1 MTKRIVTILLAL
13 GLLLSACSKSSQDA
27 TEQSCST
34 ILQVMLAESGQE
46 DVELYTTD
54 PDVTDYADA
63 YYGLTGIDLSDGAIA
78 RAGGASAFEL
88 AVFMLSDDD
97 IPTAVEQL
105 QNYLLQRQGDFTGY
119 APDQAAMVEN
129 ALVMSRT
136 GHVALIIADDPDA
149 VRAAFDSCFGDG
161 ANAVGVPE
169 VLQSDR
175 LDNGRI
181 PYIDPGLDDMTIYD
195 TSAILSAWRSGDA
208 ASLSEKDS
216 ITLSAAAGILSEVMT
231 GDMTDLEKERAI
243 YRWICA
249 NVEYDWTHQDSQA
262 ETPRESFEPYGAL
275 VNRTAVCL
283 GFASG
288 FQLLM
293 DMADIECITVV
304 GAAFQSR
311 ENHAWNEVKLN
322 GNWYCVDATWD
333 AGVDNPGS
341 WGFFNV
347 TSDLMA
353 DTDHQWDYQSI
364 PEAVTDD
371 GGVA

>member
-1 MTKRIVTILLAL
+1 MTKRIVPILLAL
-13 GLLLSACSKSSQDA
+13 SLLLSACSKAPQDV

-34 ILQVMLAESGQE
+34 ILQVMLEEAGP
-46 DVELYTTD
+46 DAAELYLTD

-63 YYGLTGIDLSDGAIA
+63 YYSLTGIDLPDGAIA

-97 IPTAVEQL
+97 IPAAVERL
-105 QNYLLQRQGDFTGY
+105 QDYLLQRQGDFTGY

-129 ALVMSRT
+129 ALVLSRT
-136 GHVALIIADDPDA
+136 GHVALIIADDPEA
-149 VRAAFDSCFGDG
+149 VRAAFDSCFGGG
-161 ANAVGVPE
+161 ANAVGVPAA
-169 VLQSDR
+169 LQSDR

-181 PYIDPGLDDMTIYD
+181 PYTDPGLDDMTIYD
-195 TSAILSAWRSGDA
+195 TSAILSAWRGGDA
-208 ASLSEKDS
+208 ASLSEKDAV
-216 ITLSAAAGILSEVMT
+216 TLSAAAGILSEVLSDSMS
-231 GDMTDLEKERAI
+231 DLEKERAV
-243 YRWICA
+243 YRWLCA
-249 NVEYDWTHQDSQA
+249 NVEYDWTHQDPQT

-293 DMADIECITVV
+293 DMAGIECITVV

-311 ENHAWNEVKLN
+311 ENHAWNEVKLD
-322 GNWYCVDATWD
+322 GRWYCVDATWD
-333 AGVDNPGS
+333 AGMDAPDCWS
-341 WGFFNV
+341 YFNV
-347 TSDLMA
+347 TSDWMA
-353 DTDHQWDYQSI
+353 DTDHQWDYQNV
-364 PEAVTDD
+364 PEAITED

>member
-88 AVFMLSDDD
+88 AVFMLSDDN

-249 NVEYDWTHQDSQA
+249 NVEYDWTHQDSQV

-371 GGVA
+371 GGAA